1 MIKENA
7 ILQTSKKSFSLM
19 EVIIAVM
26 ILSVVM
32 VALLQIKTEN
42 IFLIS
47 KTNERVKLNEY
58 VQLSIDLKKVNE
70 ENIENIENIEF
81 FLDKKYPFVND
92 DIRKELKEIKVD
104 IREKKEDEYKIETPS
119 ENLNVTIYSRTYS
132 INEDIKKKIFNF
144 KIEL

>member
-47 KTNERVKLNEY
+47 KTNERIKLNEY

-70 ENIENIENIEF
+70 ENIENIEF

-92 DIRKELKEIKVD
+92 DIRKELKDIKVD

-144 KIEL
+144 KFEL

>member
-1 MIKENA
+1 
-7 ILQTSKKSFSLM
+7 M

-47 KTNERVKLNEY
+47 KTNERIKLNEY
-58 VQLSIDLKKVNE
+58 VQLSVDLKKVNE
-70 ENIENIENIEF
+70 ESSEDIEL
-81 FLDKKYPFVND
+81 FLDKKYPFIND

-132 INEDIKKKIFNF
+132 INEDIKKKILNF

>member
-7 ILQTSKKSFSLM
+7 ILHTSKKSFSLM

-58 VQLSIDLKKVNE
+58 VQLSIDLKKINE
-70 ENIENIENIEF
+70 ENSENIEF

>member
-7 ILQTSKKSFSLM
+7 ILHTSKKSFSLM

-144 KIEL
+144 KFEL

>member
-58 VQLSIDLKKVNE
+58 VQLSVDLKKVNE
-70 ENIENIENIEF
+70 ESSEDIEL
-81 FLDKKYPFVND
+81 FLDKKYPFIND

-104 IREKKEDEYKIETPS
+104 IREKKEDEYKIETTS
-119 ENLNVTIYSRTYS
+119 EDLNIIIYSRTYS

-144 KIEL
+144 KFEL

>member
-70 ENIENIENIEF
+70 ENSENIEF

-104 IREKKEDEYKIETPS
+104 IREKKEDEYKIETTS
-119 ENLNVTIYSRTYS
+119 EDLNIIIYSRTYS

-144 KIEL
+144 KFEL

>member
-58 VQLSIDLKKVNE
+58 VQLSVDLKKVNE
-70 ENIENIENIEF
+70 ESSEDIEL
-81 FLDKKYPFVND
+81 FLDKKYPFIND
-92 DIRKELKEIKVD
+92 DIRKELKEIKVN

-144 KIEL
+144 KFEL

>member
-144 KIEL
+144 KFEL

>member
-58 VQLSIDLKKVNE
+58 VQLSIDLKKINE
-70 ENIENIENIEF
+70 ENSENIEF

-144 KIEL
+144 KFEL

>member
-1 MIKENA
+1 
-7 ILQTSKKSFSLM
+7 M

-58 VQLSIDLKKVNE
+58 IQLAVDLKKVKE
-70 ENIENIENIEF
+70 ESSENTEIY
-81 FLDKKYPFVND
+81 LDEKYPFINE
-92 DIRKELKEIKVD
+92 DIRKELKEIKVV
-104 IREKKEDEYKIETPS
+104 IREEKEDEYKIETPTQD
-119 ENLNVTIYSRTYS
+119 LNITTYSRTYS
-132 INEDIKKKIFNF
+132 IENNIKKKIFNF

>member
-1 MIKENA
+1 MR
-7 ILQTSKKSFSLM
+7 KSFSLM

-58 VQLSIDLKKVNE
+58 IQLSVDLKKVNE
-70 ENIENIENIEF
+70 ESTKSTEIY
-81 FLDKKYPFVND
+81 LDEKYPFVNE
-92 DIRKELKEIKVD
+92 DIRKELKEIKVV
-104 IREKKEDEYKIETPS
+104 IREEKEDEYKIETPTQD
-119 ENLNVTIYSRTYS
+119 LNITTYSRTYN
-132 INEDIKKKIFNF
+132 IENDIKKKIFNF

>member
-1 MIKENA
+1 VTKRNGN
-7 ILQTSKKSFSLM
+7 LHTSKKSFSLM
-19 EVIIAVM
+19 EVIVAVM

-58 VQLSIDLKKVNE
+58 VQLSVDLKKVNE
-70 ENIENIENIEF
+70 DSSDNIEL

-92 DIRKELKEIKVD
+92 DIRKELKEIKVLV
-104 IREKKEDEYKIETPS
+104 REKKEDEYKIETQS
-119 ENLNVTIYSRTYS
+119 QDLNITIYSRTYS
-132 INEDIKKKIFNF
+132 INDDIKKKIFNF

>member
-7 ILQTSKKSFSLM
+7 ILHTSKKSFSLM
-19 EVIIAVM
+19 EVLIAVM

-58 VQLSIDLKKVNE
+58 VQLSIDLKKINE
-70 ENIENIENIEF
+70 ENSENIEF

-144 KIEL
+144 KFEL

>member
-7 ILQTSKKSFSLM
+7 ILHTSKKSFSLM

-58 VQLSIDLKKVNE
+58 VQLSVDLKKVNE
-70 ENIENIENIEF
+70 ESSEDIEL

-144 KIEL
+144 KFEL

>member
-70 ENIENIENIEF
+70 ESSEDIEF

-144 KIEL
+144 KFEL

>member
-1 MIKENA
+1 
-7 ILQTSKKSFSLM
+7 M

-47 KTNERVKLNEY
+47 KTNERIKLNEY

-70 ENIENIENIEF
+70 ENSENIEF

-144 KIEL
+144 KFEL

>member
-47 KTNERVKLNEY
+47 KTNERIKLNEY

-144 KIEL
+144 KFES

>member
-1 MIKENA
+1 MR
-7 ILQTSKKSFSLM
+7 KSFSLM

-58 VQLSIDLKKVNE
+58 IQLSVDLKKVKE
-70 ENIENIENIEF
+70 ESSENTEIY
-81 FLDKKYPFVND
+81 LDEKYPFINE
-92 DIRKELKEIKVD
+92 DIRKELKEIKVV
-104 IREKKEDEYKIETPS
+104 IREEKEDEYKIETPTQD
-119 ENLNVTIYSRTYS
+119 LNITTYSRTYN
-132 INEDIKKKIFNF
+132 IENDIKKKIFNF

>member
-1 MIKENA
+1 MTKRNGN
-7 ILQTSKKSFSLM
+7 LHTSKKSFSLM
-19 EVIIAVM
+19 EVIVAVM

-58 VQLSIDLKKVNE
+58 VQLSVDLKKVNE
-70 ENIENIENIEF
+70 DSSDNIEL

-92 DIRKELKEIKVD
+92 DIRKELKEIKVLV
-104 IREKKEDEYKIETPS
+104 REKKEDEYKIETQS
-119 ENLNVTIYSRTYS
+119 QDLNITIYSRTYS
-132 INEDIKKKIFNF
+132 INDDIKKKIFNF

>member
-7 ILQTSKKSFSLM
+7 ILHTSKKSFSLM
-19 EVIIAVM
+19 EVLIAVM

-58 VQLSIDLKKVNE
+58 VQLSVDLKKVNE
-70 ENIENIENIEF
+70 ESSEDIEL
-81 FLDKKYPFVND
+81 FLDKKYPFIND

-104 IREKKEDEYKIETPS
+104 IREKKEGIRKIETTS
-119 ENLNVTIYSRTYS
+119 EDLNIIIYSRTYS
-132 INEDIKKKIFNF
+132 INEDIKKKILNF

>member
-1 MIKENA
+1 
-7 ILQTSKKSFSLM
+7 M

-58 VQLSIDLKKVNE
+58 VQLSIDLKKINE
-70 ENIENIENIEF
+70 ENSENIEF

-92 DIRKELKEIKVD
+92 DIRKELKEIKVN

-144 KIEL
+144 KFEL

>member
-7 ILQTSKKSFSLM
+7 ILHTSKKSFSLM

-58 VQLSIDLKKVNE
+58 VQLSIDLKKINE
-70 ENIENIENIEF
+70 ENSENIEF

-144 KIEL
+144 KFEL

>member
-7 ILQTSKKSFSLM
+7 ILHTSKKSFSLM

-58 VQLSIDLKKVNE
+58 VQLSIDLKKINE
-70 ENIENIENIEF
+70 ENSENIEF

-92 DIRKELKEIKVD
+92 DIRKELKEIKVVV
-104 IREKKEDEYKIETPS
+104 REKKEDEYKIEALS
-119 ENLNVTIYSRTYS
+119 EDLNIAIYSRTYS
-132 INEDIKKKIFNF
+132 INDDIKKKIFNF

>member
-1 MIKENA
+1 
-7 ILQTSKKSFSLM
+7 M
-19 EVIIAVM
+19 EVIVAVM

-58 VQLSIDLKKVNE
+58 VQLSVDLKKVNE
-70 ENIENIENIEF
+70 DNSDNIEL
-81 FLDKKYPFVND
+81 FLDNKYPFVND
-92 DIRKELKEIKVD
+92 DIRKELKEIKVVV
-104 IREKKEDEYKIETPS
+104 REKKEDEYKIEALS
-119 ENLNVTIYSRTYS
+119 EDLNIAIYSRTYS
-132 INEDIKKKIFNF
+132 INDDIKKKIFNF

>member
-58 VQLSIDLKKVNE
+58 VQLSVDLKKVNE

-104 IREKKEDEYKIETPS
+104 IREKKEGIRKIETTS
-119 ENLNVTIYSRTYS
+119 EDLNIIIYSRTYS

-144 KIEL
+144 KFEL

>member
-7 ILQTSKKSFSLM
+7 ILHTSKKSFSLM

-70 ENIENIENIEF
+70 ESSEDIEL
-81 FLDKKYPFVND
+81 FLDKKYPFIND
-92 DIRKELKEIKVD
+92 DIRKELKEIKVN

-144 KIEL
+144 KFEL

>member
-47 KTNERVKLNEY
+47 KTNERIKLNEY

-70 ENIENIENIEF
+70 ESSEDIEL

-144 KIEL
+144 KFEL

>member
-7 ILQTSKKSFSLM
+7 ILHTSKKSFSLM

-58 VQLSIDLKKVNE
+58 VQLSVDLKKVNE
-70 ENIENIENIEF
+70 ESSEDIEL
-81 FLDKKYPFVND
+81 FLDKKYPFIND

-104 IREKKEDEYKIETPS
+104 IREKKEGIRKIETAS
-119 ENLNVTIYSRTYS
+119 EDLNIIIYSRTYS

-144 KIEL
+144 KFEL

>member
-1 MIKENA
+1 
-7 ILQTSKKSFSLM
+7 M
-19 EVIIAVM
+19 EVIVAVM

-58 VQLSIDLKKVNE
+58 VQLSVDLKKVNE
-70 ENIENIENIEF
+70 DSSDNIEL

-92 DIRKELKEIKVD
+92 DIRKELKEIKVLV
-104 IREKKEDEYKIETPS
+104 REKKEDEYKIETQS
-119 ENLNVTIYSRTYS
+119 QDLNITIYSRTYS
-132 INEDIKKKIFNF
+132 INDDIKKKIFNF

>member
-58 VQLSIDLKKVNE
+58 VQLSVDLKKVNE
-70 ENIENIENIEF
+70 ESSEDIEL

-92 DIRKELKEIKVD
+92 DIRKELKEIKVN
-104 IREKKEDEYKIETPS
+104 IREKKEDEYKRETPS

-144 KIEL
+144 KFEL

>member
-42 IFLIS
+42 IFLIP
-47 KTNERVKLNEY
+47 KTNEIVRLNEY
-58 VQLSIDLKKVNE
+58 VQPSIDLKKTNE
-70 ENIENIENIEF
+70 ENSENIEF
-81 FLDKKYPFVND
+81 FLYKKYPFVID

-144 KIEL
+144 KFEL

>member
-7 ILQTSKKSFSLM
+7 ILHTSKKSFSLM

-47 KTNERVKLNEY
+47 KTNERIKLNEY

-70 ENIENIENIEF
+70 ENSENIEF

-144 KIEL
+144 KFEL

>member
-47 KTNERVKLNEY
+47 KTNERIKLNEY

-70 ENIENIENIEF
+70 ENIENIEF
-81 FLDKKYPFVND
+81 FLVKKYPFVND

-144 KIEL
+144 KFEL

>member
-1 MIKENA
+1 
-7 ILQTSKKSFSLM
+7 M

-58 VQLSIDLKKVNE
+58 VQLSVDLKKVNE
-70 ENIENIENIEF
+70 ESSEDIEL

-104 IREKKEDEYKIETPS
+104 IREK
-119 ENLNVTIYSRTYS
+119 
-132 INEDIKKKIFNF
+132 
-144 KIEL
+144 

>member
-58 VQLSIDLKKVNE
+58 VQLSVDLKKVNE
-70 ENIENIENIEF
+70 ESSEDIEL
-81 FLDKKYPFVND
+81 FLDKKYPFIND

-104 IREKKEDEYKIETPS
+104 IREKKEGIRKIETTS
-119 ENLNVTIYSRTYS
+119 EDLNIIIYSRTYS
-132 INEDIKKKIFNF
+132 INEDIKKKILNF

>member
-58 VQLSIDLKKVNE
+58 VQLSIDLKKINE
-70 ENIENIENIEF
+70 ENSENIEF

-92 DIRKELKEIKVD
+92 DIRKELKEIKVN

-144 KIEL
+144 KFEL

>member
-7 ILQTSKKSFSLM
+7 ILHTSKKSFSLM

-32 VALLQIKTEN
+32 IALLQIKTEN

-58 VQLSIDLKKVNE
+58 VQLSIDLKKINE
-70 ENIENIENIEF
+70 ENSENIEF

-144 KIEL
+144 KFEL

>member
-58 VQLSIDLKKVNE
+58 VQLSVDLKKVNE
-70 ENIENIENIEF
+70 ESSEDIEL
-81 FLDKKYPFVND
+81 FLDKKYPFIND

-104 IREKKEDEYKIETPS
+104 IREKKEGIRKIETTS
-119 ENLNVTIYSRTYS
+119 EDLNIIIYSRTYS

-144 KIEL
+144 KFEL

>member
-1 MIKENA
+1 
-7 ILQTSKKSFSLM
+7 M

-58 VQLSIDLKKVNE
+58 VQLSIDLKKECGETIGFLKRNLWE
-70 ENIENIENIEF
+70 MIKFYLQYENNVILQQFVAEF
-81 FLDKKYPFVND
+81 SHFDFL
-92 DIRKELKEIKVD
+92 
-104 IREKKEDEYKIETPS
+104 
-119 ENLNVTIYSRTYS
+119 
-132 INEDIKKKIFNF
+132 
-144 KIEL
+144 

>member
-1 MIKENA
+1 
-7 ILQTSKKSFSLM
+7 M

-58 VQLSIDLKKVNE
+58 VQLSVDLKKVNE
-70 ENIENIENIEF
+70 ESSEDIEL
-81 FLDKKYPFVND
+81 FLDKKYPFIND

-144 KIEL
+144 KFEL